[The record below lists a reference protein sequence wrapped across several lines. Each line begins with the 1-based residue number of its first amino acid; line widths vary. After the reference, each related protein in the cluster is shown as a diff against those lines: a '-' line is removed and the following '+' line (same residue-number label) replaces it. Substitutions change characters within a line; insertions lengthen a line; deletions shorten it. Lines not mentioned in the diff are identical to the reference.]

1 MEAEVI
7 VLAHS
12 CCELFPVVDMA
23 KYLSGVVGMPIGDTT
38 MNVSIH
44 QYNAGALVFLDTLP
58 LQLTPCRNYYAYETI
73 QF

>member
-12 CCELFPVVDMA
+12 CRELFPVVDVS
-23 KYLSGVVGMPIGDTT
+23 KDLSGAVGMPIGDTT

-44 QYNAGALVFLDTLP
+44 
-58 LQLTPCRNYYAYETI
+58 
-73 QF
+73 